1 MCQSGHMANQ
11 EKARP
16 GAAAAAGTRR
26 FPRWCLGFPPVET
39 AGDWTCPQCNDLQF
53 ARNAVCRRCGDGG
66 EMVEIYWSERVH
78 FHLGK
83 GFLEWYCFGVVAL
96 NSLHQL
102 SMSHWTEPG
111 HFQVIFWHRCGGS
124 KPTMETLGFGLP
136 RKLCG
141 AAAGSWGLV
150 RSFEKAVWCKGANLQ
165 SHPITSMYGILTY
178 IWLISMVNVGK
189 YTSPMDAMGTELV
202 SHSNLLR

>member
-1 MCQSGHMANQ
+1 MANQ

-16 GAAAAAGTRR
+16 GAAAAAGTRP
-26 FPRWCLGFPPVET
+26 FPWCFGVPTVET

-96 NSLHQL
+96 NSLNQL

-111 HFQVIFWHRCGGS
+111 HLKWFFGTGVAVPSPPWKLWGSGCPESYVELQLGPGGWFVAL
-124 KPTMETLGFGLP
+124 K
-136 RKLCG
+136 KLCD
-141 AAAGSWGLV
+141 V
-150 RSFEKAVWCKGANLQ
+150 KGPIF
-165 SHPITSMYGILTY
+165 SHFSITSMGLAYWPTFGWFL
-178 IWLISMVNVGK
+178 WFSC
-189 YTSPMDAMGTELV
+189 
-202 SHSNLLR
+202 R